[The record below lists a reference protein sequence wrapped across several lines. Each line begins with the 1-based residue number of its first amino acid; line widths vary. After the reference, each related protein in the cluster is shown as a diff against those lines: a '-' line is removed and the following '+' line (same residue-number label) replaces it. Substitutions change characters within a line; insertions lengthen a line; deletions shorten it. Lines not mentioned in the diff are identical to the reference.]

1 MRWFEK
7 YATDTGS
14 AGSRRP
20 LPAGV
25 TTALAGDPQA
35 ARYAEAALMNA
46 CYQIAHAPEGTR
58 NDTLNSE
65 AFSIGQL
72 VKDGHLDEQVAL
84 EQMWLAARDCGL
96 GDAEI
101 VNTIPRAM
109 GDAEPR
115 RLALDPTETFDAP
128 EVSTFTPRD
137 DKPEDAPTGG
147 ADSAPRPDPDAAF
160 ARRVEFEKFNLAA
173 REAAKRELDAERAGA
188 TIDNI
193 PPPVAGDEFLAVED
207 PPIQWLLQ
215 GLQPH
220 GTNALLVAQAKS
232 GKTTMVTNLVKAL
245 VDKLVF
251 LGEVMNSFEGTVT
264 LIDDELDE
272 RMLRRWLRNVG
283 LVNPERLRVV
293 TLRGRLSTFNIVDP
307 DVRAAWAENLAGTD
321 YLILDCLRPAMDACG
336 LDENHDAGIF
346 LNAYGDLLHEAGI
359 PSSLVVHHM
368 GHTSQRSR
376 GDSRIMD
383 WPDVLWKL
391 TRADP
396 EDPKSVRSFEA
407 FGREVDFTRRELEY
421 DNGVLTLS
429 ETDNAEHF
437 YAYPEPRN
445 PMEWMIVTW
454 LQFGE
459 DTPRSKRWWK
469 KQSSN
474 PANTYSSNP
483 GGNEAERLVD
493 QLVANGTFIAIG
505 DERKTYT
512 PAPTSLDVKRL
523 TGR

>member
-7 YATDTGS
+7 YATKNTTPSPGR
-14 AGSRRP
+14 GV
-20 LPAGV
+20 PAGV
-25 TTALAGDPQA
+25 TSALAGDPQA
-35 ARYAEAALMNA
+35 ARYAEGALRRA
-46 CYQIAHAPEGTR
+46 CDAIATAPKGTR

-72 VKDGHLDEQVAL
+72 VKDGHLDEQHAL
-84 EQMWLAARDCGL
+84 QEMWLAARDCGL
-96 GDAEI
+96 GDKEI
-101 VNTIPRAM
+101 QNTIPRAI

-115 RLALDPTETFDAP
+115 NLTLDPSDTLSVPD
-128 EVSTFTPRD
+128 VSTFTPSEEHPPD
-137 DKPEDAPTGG
+137 GHADAEGDAPGEDAEGY
-147 ADSAPRPDPDAAF
+147 F
-160 ARRVEFEKFNLAA
+160 ARRVAQEKIAIAA
-173 REAAKRELDAERAGA
+173 REAAKRELDAERAGT
-188 TIDNI
+188 TIERI
-193 PPPVAGDEFLAVED
+193 PPPVAGDTFLAVED

-215 GLQPH
+215 GLQPC

-245 VDKLVF
+245 VDKLTF
-251 LGEVMNSFEGTVT
+251 LGEVLNSFEGTVT

-283 LVNPERLRVV
+283 LTNPGRLRVV

-307 DVRAAWAENLAGTD
+307 DVRAAWAANLAGTD

-396 EDPKSVRSFEA
+396 EDPKSTRSFEA
-407 FGREVDFTRRELEY
+407 FGREVDFARRELEY
-421 DNGVLTLS
+421 DNGTLTLS
-429 ETDNAEHF
+429 ETDSAEHF
-437 YAYPEPRN
+437 YAYPEPTN

-454 LQFGE
+454 LQFGGE
-459 DTPRSKRWWK
+459 APRSKRWWK
-469 KQSSN
+469 DQAAN

-493 QLVANGTFIAIG
+493 QLVANGTFLALG

-523 TGR
+523 NRH